1 MISFVLSPEHFQL
14 LSEIDFTEMGD
25 SISLDKSTYTVRTDN
40 IRLLQIILNEEINTK
55 GLTPDQQNVTKHGES
70 LEALYDEIYY
80 LTSKDI

>member
-40 IRLLQIILNEEINTK
+40 IRLLQIILNEEINTN
-55 GLTPDQQNVTKHGES
+55 GLTPDQKNVTKHGEA

>member
-55 GLTPDQQNVTKHGES
+55 GLTPDQQNVTKHGEA